1 MSDIQTT
8 RVLVDNI
15 KERFH
20 FQESKVYL
28 KEKYL
33 PRLHTLHNGGKFTVT
48 INLLAYLR
56 TAPTDNAVIL
66 DDYGNPIDVQVKDL
80 LSAAE
85 EVYTTVMFQWNAELQ
100 ALSTKR

>member
-33 PRLHTLHNGGKFTVT
+33 PRLTTLHNGGKFTVT
-48 INLLAYLR
+48 TELLAYLR
-56 TAPTDNAVIL
+56 TTPADKAVLL
-66 DDYGNPIDVQVKDL
+66 DDYSNPISVRVKDL
-80 LSAAE
+80 LYAAE
-85 EVYTTVMFQWNAELQ
+85 EVYTTVMLEWNAELQ

>member
-8 RVLVDNI
+8 RILVDNI

-33 PRLHTLHNGGKFTVT
+33 PRLTTLHNGGKFTVT
-48 INLLAYLR
+48 TELLAYLR
-56 TAPTDNAVIL
+56 TTPTDKAVLL
-66 DDYGNPIDVQVKDL
+66 DDYSNPISVRVKDL
-80 LSAAE
+80 LYAAE
-85 EVYTTVMFQWNAELQ
+85 EVYTTVMLEWNAELQ